1 MKPAKLSLNYLFR
14 IVVHLVAVWAVAGVR
29 VSFAPALVYGQE
41 AIANSAANKV
51 ERKNRAPVSRE
62 ILRVAI
68 PKPVA
73 TTLPNGVRVLIL
85 EDHRFPT
92 VSVQLHIN
100 GAGALFEP
108 PELPGLAHVTAQ
120 MLREGTKGRTSK
132 ELAEEIERLGATIG
146 ATSAFGSTEA
156 VVSASGLSENF
167 DAWFKLTTEVL
178 LDPTFPA
185 EELAALK
192 KRLQAQLRQQRAA
205 PSFLARERFNRV
217 LFGNHPAAVITA
229 TPQSV
234 DSFTPEILARWHR
247 ESYAPQNGLLAIAGD
262 VRPSQL
268 IPKLQQWL
276 GHWQSSSL
284 KPVLPANPVPAQ
296 GRNVYLVDRPGS
308 VQTTI
313 ALGNIAIDR
322 RSSDYIP
329 MVVLNHIL
337 GGGPAARLFL
347 NLREEKGYTY
357 GVYSDFTAVEY
368 PGPWSAG
375 GNMRT
380 EVTADALT
388 EFFSEIRRIRDE
400 KVTEA
405 ELAAA
410 QRAITASF
418 ALSLEQPSRIL
429 SFAVTREIYRLPD
442 DYWESYPA
450 KIMQVSAE
458 GVQRVARKYLDPDKM
473 QLVAV
478 GDGSKIRTAL
488 EKYGPVAVY
497 DNNGNPA
504 PVSRDAP

>member
-1 MKPAKLSLNYLFR
+1 L
-14 IVVHLVAVWAVAGVR
+14 H
-29 VSFAPALVYGQE
+29 GQE
-41 AIANSAANKV
+41 STSNSVGSKV
-51 ERKNRAPVSRE
+51 ERKNKAPISRD
-62 ILRVAI
+62 ILRVTI

-73 TTLPNGVRVLIL
+73 TRLQNGVRVLIL

-92 VSVQLHIN
+92 VSVQLHIA

-108 PELPGLAHVTAQ
+108 PELPGLADVTAQ

-132 ELAEEIERLGATIG
+132 QLAGEIERLGATLG
-146 ATSAFGSTEA
+146 AASGFGSTDA
-156 VVSASGLSENF
+156 VLSGSGLSENF
-167 DAWFKLTTEVL
+167 DAWFGLTLDVVL
-178 LDPTFPA
+178 SPTFPA
-185 EELAALK
+185 EELARLK
-192 KRLQAQLRQQRAA
+192 QRLQAQLRQQRAA
-205 PSFLARERFNRV
+205 PNFLVRERFNRAV
-217 LFGNHPAAVITA
+217 FGNHPAAVITA

-234 DSFTPEILARWHR
+234 DSLTPELLMKWHR
-247 ESYAPQNGLLAIAGD
+247 ESYVPQNAILAIAGD
-262 VRPSQL
+262 VRAPQL
-268 IPKLQQWL
+268 IPKLERWFAR
-276 GHWQSSSL
+276 WQASGF
-284 KPVLPANPVPAQ
+284 KPTLPSNPVPAPA
-296 GRNVYLVDRPGS
+296 RKVFLVDRPES

-329 MVVLNHIL
+329 MVVLNYIL

-380 EVTADALT
+380 EVTANALT
-388 EFFSEIRRIRDE
+388 EFFNEIRRIRDE

-405 ELAAA
+405 ELVAAR
-410 QRAITASF
+410 RAITARF

-429 SFAVTREIYRLPD
+429 NFAVAREIYRLPD

-450 KIMQVSAE
+450 KIMLVSAE
-458 GVQRVARKYLDPDKM
+458 DVQRVARKYLDLDTM

-478 GDGSKIRTAL
+478 GDGRKIRAAL
-488 EKYGPVAVY
+488 EKYGPVEMY
-497 DNNGNPA
+497 DSSGNPA
-504 PVSRDAP
+504 PVSSHEQ